1 MDATHQTLLRLYDE
15 PLPVG
20 LPPQPPDEA
29 ELLAL
34 METKAWLDAR
44 APRAVRPDAFA
55 LDAIF
60 RAAAHGSPDGEVLPG
75 VRHDRAPLRRPNRFH
90 RAWAFAGSVGA
101 LATIAALVFT
111 VVLPPP
117 VSVVTTVGAAAPS
130 APIAVASV
138 PVGDAPASAS
148 LAALPVPPPVAAAA
162 PSAPSKSA
170 TSEAAA
176 KPPVSK
182 AAPAPSAAAVR
193 SATARQSATSV
204 PASALLADDDAA
216 IASAQ
221 ARAARL
227 RARLDSALWD
237 APPVAPSMGAP
248 AGASGAAA
256 RRFTQASHQ

>member
-1 MDATHQTLLRLYDE
+1 MDASHQTLLRLYDE

-44 APRAVRPDAFA
+44 APRALRPDAFA

-90 RAWAFAGSVGA
+90 RAWTVAGSVGA
-101 LATIAALVFT
+101 IATLAVLAFT
-111 VVLPPP
+111 VVLRPAPPA
-117 VSVVTTVGAAAPS
+117 SVVT
-130 APIAVASV
+130 AVASA
-138 PVGDAPASAS
+138 PVASAAATPPTADAPASAS
-148 LAALPVPPPVAAAA
+148 LAALPAPVAAAA
-162 PSAPSKSA
+162 PAASAPS
-170 TSEAAA
+170 E
-176 KPPVSK
+176 K
-182 AAPAPSAAAVR
+182 AAPPPPVAKAAAPLVAVR
-193 SATARQSATSV
+193 SAASRPADVRSAAMAV
-204 PASALLADDDAA
+204 PASVLLADDDAA
-216 IASAQ
+216 IASAK
-221 ARAARL
+221 ARAVRL

-248 AGASGAAA
+248 SGTSVGVA